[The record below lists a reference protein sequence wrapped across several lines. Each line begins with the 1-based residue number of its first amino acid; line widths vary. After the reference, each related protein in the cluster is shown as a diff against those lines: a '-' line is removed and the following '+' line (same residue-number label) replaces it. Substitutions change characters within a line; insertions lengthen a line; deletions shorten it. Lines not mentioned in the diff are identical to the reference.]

1 MQQFQYT
8 GFSSEVNMPGKVV
21 IKKYENRRLYDTEGS
36 RYINLDEVAA
46 MIRAGREVQ
55 IVDAKTN
62 EDLTRSILTQIIVEE
77 SRGGESGL
85 PLELL
90 RQMIVTSDQARHQF
104 LEWYLKNAFEGYQR
118 MAEGFQNRIGQ
129 MVNPLES
136 MAQMFRGVPG
146 SVPFFPFAPMQ
157 AQPAPAAQPAEATA
171 TPPAESGELAELK
184 RRIEDLEKQLDSRGA
199 APSRP
204 RARKRK

>member
-36 RYINLDEVAA
+36 RYVNLDEVAA
-46 MIRAGREVQ
+46 MIRAGRDVQ
-55 IVDAKTN
+55 ILDAKSN

-77 SRGGESGL
+77 SRGGEAGL

-104 LEWYLKNAFEGYQR
+104 LEWYLKSAFDTYQR
-118 MAEGFQNRIGQ
+118 MTEGFQSRLGQ

-146 SVPFFPFAPMQ
+146 SVPFFPFAPMA
-157 AQPAPAAQPAEATA
+157 AQPAPPQAEAA
-171 TPPAESGELAELK
+171 AAPPTGMDELAELK
-184 RRIEDLEKQLDSRGA
+184 RRIEELEKQLESRPA
-199 APSRP
+199 ARP
-204 RARKRK
+204 RARKRN